1 MDMTVRVHAL
11 VRCTR
16 FSSKGSAVATDLFS
30 QVVNSGPGSFLAKQL
45 GVPQPQALRRYRVG
59 DPPLAGSLLIGGDGR
74 VAEPL
79 RAALAEDY
87 DLVGDNLGGR
97 WADSFGGLVFD
108 ATGITTPEGLKALHA
123 FFTPLLRN
131 LGACARIVVV
141 GTTPDETAS
150 VDERIAQRA
159 LEGFTRSLGKE
170 LQRGATIGLVYLSAD
185 AKPAATGLESTVR
198 FLLSAKSAYVDAQVF
213 YVGAADSVPPADWDK
228 PLDGKVALVTG
239 AARGIGAEIAKVF
252 ARDGARVVLID
263 IEDPA
268 SATDV
273 LAETATKVGGT
284 ALTLDVTAADA
295 VDRIAEHLTEHHGGK
310 ADILVNNAGITR
322 DKLLA
327 NMDDARWDS
336 VVAVN
341 LLAPQRLAQGLVD
354 KGTIGD
360 GGRIVGLSSMAGIA
374 GNRGQTN
381 YAATKAGMI
390 GLTQALAPVLADKGV
405 TINAVAPGFIETKM
419 TEAIPLATREAG
431 RRLNSL
437 FQGGQPV
444 DVAEAIAYF
453 ASPASNAVTGNTIRV
468 CGQALLGA

>member
-1 MDMTVRVHAL
+1 MPHPIAM
-11 VRCTR
+11 
-16 FSSKGSAVATDLFS
+16 SKGSTVATDLFS
-30 QVVNSGPGSFLAKQL
+30 QVVNSGPGKLLAKQL
-45 GVPQPQALRRYRVG
+45 GVPQPQELRRYRAG
-59 DPPLAGSLLIGGDGR
+59 EPPLAGSLLIGGDGR

-79 RAALAEDY
+79 RAALADDY
-87 DLVGDNLGGR
+87 EVVGNNVGGR
-97 WADSFGGLVFD
+97 WADTFGGLAFD
-108 ATGITTPEGLKALHA
+108 ATGITTPEGLRALYE
-123 FFTPLLRN
+123 FFTPVLRN
-131 LGACARIVVV
+131 LAPNARLAVV
-141 GTTPDETAS
+141 GTTPDETGS

-170 LQRGATIGLVYLSAD
+170 LRNGATINLVYLSPD
-185 AKPAATGLESTVR
+185 AKPAATGLESTLR
-198 FLLSAKSAYVDAQVF
+198 FILSGKSAYVDGQVF
-213 YVGAADSVPPADWDK
+213 YVGAADSTPPADWDK
-228 PLDGKVALVTG
+228 PLDGKVAIITG

-252 ARDGARVVLID
+252 ARDGAHVVAID
-263 IEDPA
+263 VEGA
-268 SATDV
+268 AEA
-273 LAETATKVGGT
+273 LQETASKVGGT

-295 VDRIAEHLTEHHGGK
+295 VDRIVAHLREHHDGK
-310 ADILVNNAGITR
+310 ADVLVNNAGITR

-336 VVAVN
+336 VIAVN

-354 KGTIGD
+354 QGAIGA

-390 GLTQALAPVLADKGV
+390 GLTQALAPVLGEQDI

-419 TEAIPLATREAG
+419 TDAIPLATREVG

-437 FQGGQPV
+437 FQGGKPV

-468 CGQALLGA
+468 CGQAMIGA